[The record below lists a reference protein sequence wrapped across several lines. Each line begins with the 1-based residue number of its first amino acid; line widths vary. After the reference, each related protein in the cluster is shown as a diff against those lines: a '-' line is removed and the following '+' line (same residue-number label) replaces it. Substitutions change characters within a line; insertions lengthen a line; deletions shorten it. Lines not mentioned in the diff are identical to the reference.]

1 MAASKNHYDTLGVKK
16 DATAEEIKKA
26 FRKAARKHHPDAGGD
41 EEQFKS
47 INEAYEVLS
56 DKDKRKQYD
65 EYGQVFGAQG
75 PPPGYGQ
82 GGGFGGGR
90 PGGGYQYT
98 TGGPGGGYTQVD
110 FGDMGGAGGFDIGSI
125 FGSMFGGR
133 GGGGFGGAA
142 GPVKGQDLQV
152 DLTVSFEQAFHGTQ
166 ISVQDAS
173 GKEVT
178 VNVPAGARDGGKLR
192 FRGKGSASPSGGPA
206 GDLYVITH
214 IGPHPYYSRDGA
226 DVMLTLPITV
236 AEASLGTTVTIPVP
250 DGTKAKLK
258 IPAGTQSGKVF
269 RMKGKGAAK
278 LKGDGHGD
286 LKVRVEVEVPKH
298 LTDRQR
304 ELLEQ
309 FAAEF
314 GKAES
319 GEGLR
324 AHLR

>member
-1 MAASKNHYDTLGVKK
+1 MAASKSYYETLGVKK
-16 DATAEEIKKA
+16 DATADEIKKA

-41 EEQFKS
+41 EEKFKA

-65 EYGQVFGAQG
+65 EYGQVFGSQG

-82 GGGFGGGR
+82 GGGFGGQGG

-110 FGDMGGAGGFDIGSI
+110 FGDMGGGFDIGSI
-125 FGSMFGGR
+125 FGSMFGGGGR
-133 GGGGFGGAA
+133 GGGYGAA
-142 GPVKGQDLQV
+142 GPTKGQDLQV

-166 ISVQDAS
+166 VAVHDAS
-173 GKEVT
+173 GKEISVS
-178 VNVPAGARDGGKLR
+178 VPAGARDGGKLR
-192 FRGKGSASPSGGPA
+192 FRGKGSPGANGGPA

-214 IGPHPYYSRDGA
+214 IGPHPYYARDGA
-226 DVMLTLPITV
+226 DVVLTLPLTV

-250 DGTKAKLK
+250 DGTRAKLK
-258 IPAGTQSGKVF
+258 IPAGTQFGKVF
-269 RMKGKGAAK
+269 RMKGKGAPK

-286 LKVRVEVEVPKH
+286 LKVRADVLVPKH

-304 ELLEQ
+304 ELLEE
-309 FAAEF
+309 FTAEL
-314 GKAES
+314 GTADS